1 MRLRPRSFASILNAS
16 RSGTSRSSSATG
28 SETDSGSPGGRGF
41 GLGAGA
47 EGTSG
52 GASRMSLWRLEP
64 AMPEMLLTAS
74 LRGPII
80 SIITPPSEGET
91 RISSADFVDER
102 NVLVAP
108 CPALAFPLFYPEHV
122 PAKIVPPV
130 LAVGV
135 LRETRAAPVKRDRR
149 AAGVRRCGK
158 RHIRPAKLDEYLARP
173 YLMHANALDE
183 RRARGSFSCR
193 RSNCVSFAA

>member
-1 MRLRPRSFASILNAS
+1 MRSKYAKTSRNGAPSNEIVVGGFGTEGSRMRLRPRSFASILNAS

-91 RISSADFVDER
+91 RISSTSG
-102 NVLVAP
+102 
-108 CPALAFPLFYPEHV
+108 
-122 PAKIVPPV
+122 I
-130 LAVGV
+130 
-135 LRETRAAPVKRDRR
+135 
-149 AAGVRRCGK
+149 
-158 RHIRPAKLDEYLARP
+158 
-173 YLMHANALDE
+173 
-183 RRARGSFSCR
+183 SS
-193 RSNCVSFAA
+193 